1 MLEFDPVSFEI
12 GKLRAAFDE
21 HIKAVERDREQ
32 AATDRA
38 ASATYRKEVREE
50 LKGLASGVA
59 QIAPLKKRVDRMEPI
74 VENSAKTLAGATLIL
89 SGGILLVGFLFKSYA
104 ADLKAFV
111 WRVLRIS

>member
-1 MLEFDPVSFEI
+1 MSGIDPVSFEI
-12 GKLRAAFDE
+12 GQLGAALKA
-21 HIKAVERDREQ
+21 HIAEVNRDREQ
-32 AATDRA
+32 AAADRE
-38 ASATYRKEVREE
+38 ASAEYRKGVREE
-50 LKGLASGVA
+50 LKSLSAGVGEVKA
-59 QIAPLKKRVDRMEPI
+59 LKKRVDRMEPI